1 MKLYFYII
9 DKSEDWELECTA
21 VEAVERARSY
31 KLQNDAPGIYRVV
44 INKNEIGITLGWH
57 NDVVILT
64 EQDTTKAKEI
74 FINRIRKEINKHRKE
89 IERYEK
95 EIDTIN
101 SL

>member
-1 MKLYFYII
+1 MKLYFYIL
-9 DKSEDWELECTA
+9 DRFKDLELKCIA
-21 VEAVERARSY
+21 VEAVERPRSY
-31 KLQNDAPGIYRVV
+31 KLQKDAPGLYKIV
-44 INKNEIGITLGWH
+44 INKDEIGITLGWH

-64 EQDTTKAKEI
+64 EQDTAKAKEI
-74 FINRIRKEINKHRKE
+74 FINQTREEINKHRKE

>member
-1 MKLYFYII
+1 MKLYFYIL
-9 DKSEDWELECTA
+9 DRFKDLELKCTA
-21 VEAVERARSY
+21 VEAVEQPRSY
-31 KLQNDAPGIYRVV
+31 KLQKDAPGIYKIV
-44 INKNEIGITLGWH
+44 INKDEIGITLGWY

-64 EQDTTKAKEI
+64 EQDTAKAKEI
-74 FINRIRKEINKHRKE
+74 FINRIGEEIKKHKEE

>member
-9 DKSEDWELECTA
+9 DRFKDLELKCIA
-21 VEAVERARSY
+21 IEAVERPRSY
-31 KLQNDAPGIYRVV
+31 KLQKYAPGLYKIV
-44 INKNEIGITLGWH
+44 INKDEIGITLGWH
-57 NDVVILT
+57 HDIVILT
-64 EQDTTKAKEI
+64 EQDAEKAKEI
-74 FINRIRKEINKHRKE
+74 FINRIREEINKHKKE

>member
-1 MKLYFYII
+1 MKLYFHIL
-9 DKSEDWELECTA
+9 DEFRNSKLKCVA
-21 VEAVERARSY
+21 VEAVERTRSY
-31 KLQNDAPGIYRVV
+31 KLQENAPNIHRSV
-44 INKNEIGITLGWH
+44 INKDEIGVPIGWN

-64 EQDTTKAKEI
+64 EQDAEKAKEI
-74 FINRIRKEINKHRKE
+74 FINRIRKEIDKRKEE

>member
-1 MKLYFYII
+1 MKLYFYIL
-9 DKSEDWELECTA
+9 DRFKDLELKCTA
-21 VEAVERARSY
+21 VEAVERPRSY
-31 KLQNDAPGIYRVV
+31 KLQKDAPGIYKIV
-44 INKNEIGITLGWH
+44 INKDEIGITLGWY

-64 EQDTTKAKEI
+64 EQDTEKAKEI
-74 FINRIRKEINKHRKE
+74 FINRIREEIDKHRKE

>member
-1 MKLYFYII
+1 MKLYFYTL
-9 DKSEDWELECTA
+9 DGFEDLELKCTA
-21 VEAVERARSY
+21 VEAAERPRSY
-31 KLQNDAPGIYRVV
+31 KLQKDAPGLYKIV
-44 INKNEIGITLGWH
+44 INKDEVGIAIGWH

-64 EQDTTKAKEI
+64 EQDTAKAKEI
-74 FINRIRKEINKHRKE
+74 FISRIKKEIEKHKKE